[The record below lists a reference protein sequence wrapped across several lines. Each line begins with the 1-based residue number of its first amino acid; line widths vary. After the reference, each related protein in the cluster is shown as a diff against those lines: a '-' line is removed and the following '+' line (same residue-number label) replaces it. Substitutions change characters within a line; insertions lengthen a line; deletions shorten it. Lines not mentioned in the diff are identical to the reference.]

1 MNFAIPIPRRRITLQ
16 IIQYH
21 ISLEYFISFSKNIVL
36 TLRKLL
42 IPLTHSSLPFHL
54 HTFEFQTSFSLYN
67 VSNAQK
73 DDIQN
78 LSDRM
83 ESH

>member
-1 MNFAIPIPRRRITLQ
+1 MNFAIPIPQRRI

-42 IPLTHSSLPFHL
+42 IALTHSSLPFHL